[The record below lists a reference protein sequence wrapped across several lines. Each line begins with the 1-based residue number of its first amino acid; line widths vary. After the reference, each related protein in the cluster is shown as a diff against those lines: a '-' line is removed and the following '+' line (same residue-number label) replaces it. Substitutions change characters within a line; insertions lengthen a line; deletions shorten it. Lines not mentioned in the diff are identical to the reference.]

1 MRLEI
6 WAIAIALAQCG
17 LNAAPGAVYQLT
29 TVAGSDMVGDGG
41 AAVAAQVD
49 QPEGLVV
56 DSAGNLYGVTE
67 SGDIKA
73 KSGSSTHCRNYGCGV
88 VFKLE
93 R

>member
-1 MRLEI
+1 MFC
-6 WAIAIALAQCG
+6 AQRGCKDG
-17 LNAAPGAVYQLT
+17 DDPAQQLT
-29 TVAGSDMVGDGG
+29 
-41 AAVAAQVD
+41 
-49 QPEGLVV
+49 L